1 MGKPE
6 NGFYAAKVTDEGV
19 TTIHADEDAVCDHQT
34 AKIFKDRDKCRGDE
48 AKLSVEES
56 QKAARAAAKKKRKL
70 WYMIK
75 DVAGLI
81 GTAALVFATYR
92 FGLYVAIA
100 AITGCVV
107 AAGCRVGNW
116 IESKAGSAM

>member
-34 AKIFKDRDKCRGDE
+34 AKMFQDRDKCRGDE

-56 QKAARAAAKKKRKL
+56 QKAARAAAKKKRQT
-70 WYMIK
+70 WYMVK
-75 DVAGLI
+75 DVFSLI

-107 AAGCRVGNW
+107 AAGCRVTGYIEKLGGNQ
-116 IESKAGSAM
+116 

>member
-1 MGKPE
+1 MEKPAT
-6 NGFYAAKVTDEGV
+6 GFYAARVTDGG
-19 TTIHADEDAVCDHQT
+19 TTVMHADEDAVCDHQT
-34 AKIFKDRDKCRGDE
+34 AKIFKDRDKCREGE
-48 AKLSVEES
+48 EKLSVEES
-56 QKAARAAAKKKRKL
+56 QKAARAAAKRKRQL

-81 GTAALVFATYR
+81 GTAALVLATYR

-107 AAGCRVGNW
+107 AAGCRVTGY
-116 IESKAGSAM
+116 IERQGG